1 MTYQIV
7 QTMPSATKEN
17 DVAAMTY
24 FMDTFLPARGWT
36 VGPNPTQTNTATK
49 TYWIFQ
55 RNYTDLF
62 TNTPA
67 KSYLWCSYNSSTS
80 AQFTQ
85 YEDATYDTVPGDKG
99 NDPTNSSFFGWS
111 FNNGRTQF
119 PWKFWVSSENN
130 KSFIVTRNGTI
141 EFWDCGCNF
150 PQYKT
155 WPENE
160 GPSID
165 RYATCLWLGMKES
178 APWTNLPTSVGS
190 SSSEL
195 ILYCN
200 APGRYENFEG
210 AYLLSPIN
218 VKFNT
223 TSLGFPWDQPDVSL
237 YCPASVNYTTT
248 ASTSLAVSSLMNS
261 IYLVQ
266 FNAEGDYYIL
276 TKDSP
281 NVYSFAFNVG
291 PTIPDFVG
299 E

>member
-36 VGPNPTQTNTATK
+36 VGPNPTQTNTATR
-49 TYWIFQ
+49 THWIFQ

-62 TNTPA
+62 TNAPA
-67 KSYLWCSYNSSTS
+67 KSYLWGSYSSSSS
-80 AQFTQ
+80 AQFSQ
-85 YEDATYDTVPGDKG
+85 YEDATYDTVPGDLG
-99 NDPTNSSFFGWS
+99 QDTTNSTALSWNFDE
-111 FNNGRTQF
+111 GRTQF

-130 KSFIVTRNGTI
+130 NSFIVTRNNRI
-141 EFWDCGCNF
+141 EFWDCGSDF

-165 RYATCLWLGMKES
+165 RYATCLFLGMYND
-178 APWTNLPTSVGS
+178 ATWTNLPSYSGVSGNETSLS
-190 SSSEL
+190 
-195 ILYCN
+195 CN
-200 APGRYENFEG
+200 VPGKYENLEG
-210 AYLLSPIN
+210 AYLLSPIDIS
-218 VKFNT
+218 FNYY
-223 TSLGFPWDQPDVSL
+223 SLNFPWDQPDISL
-237 YCPASVNYTTT
+237 YCPST
-248 ASTSLAVSSLMNS
+248 ANSSNTGNTSKSLSSFMTL

-266 FNAEGDYYIL
+266 FNAGGDYYLL
-276 TKDSP
+276 TEDNPKEPSL
-281 NVYSFAFNVG
+281 AFNVG
-291 PTIPDFVG
+291 PTIPDFLG